1 MADFLDTLAQS
12 AMERVKAGYYDVEK
26 QVPTVPVSLKREIL
40 DSECVPIIAEIKAA
54 SPSAGII
61 RKNVNAESIA
71 VAMEKGGATGISV
84 LTEPKHFEGSLAAL
98 TEIRRAVKLPLL
110 MKDIVLSTKQ
120 LKAASKT
127 GANAVLLIKALF
139 DRGYCECDVDDMIA
153 RAQSMGLEV
162 LLETHFEDEFSSALS
177 TGADLIGI
185 NNRDLKTLKVDL
197 ETTKRILRNVDPEG
211 RVIVSESGI
220 KTPADIH
227 FLQKCGVNAFLIG
240 SSIMMAGDVEKK
252 VKEFVMAL

>member
-98 TEIRRAVKLPLL
+98 
-110 MKDIVLSTKQ
+110 
-120 LKAASKT
+120 
-127 GANAVLLIKALF
+127 
-139 DRGYCECDVDDMIA
+139 
-153 RAQSMGLEV
+153 
-162 LLETHFEDEFSSALS
+162 
-177 TGADLIGI
+177 
-185 NNRDLKTLKVDL
+185 
-197 ETTKRILRNVDPEG
+197 
-211 RVIVSESGI
+211 
-220 KTPADIH
+220 
-227 FLQKCGVNAFLIG
+227 
-240 SSIMMAGDVEKK
+240 
-252 VKEFVMAL
+252 